1 MSSYLLVFTVSNDC
15 KCLGCRGTPWRGPG
29 EPAQCWASD
38 TRECLISVLPW
49 PQPCKGSGERSS
61 ESAFGIPESINKTCG
76 SQGPSLMFS
85 WLLCPIFIS
94 GMEGFPAVLRVT
106 VGGSVVSRF
115 PSLCLLFFRLASCV
129 TDKKF
134 AVCLL
139 FPGLISMEGC
149 MLMKLVDYIH
159 GTIQV

>member
-29 EPAQCWASD
+29 EPARCWASD

-49 PQPCKGSGERSS
+49 PQPCKESGERSS
-61 ESAFGIPESINKTCG
+61 ESAFGIPESLWL
-76 SQGPSLMFS
+76 SRSLADV
-85 WLLCPIFIS
+85 LLAALSNIYFRDGRVPRSPPGDSRWQRGITL
-94 GMEGFPAVLRVT
+94 PLR
-106 VGGSVVSRF
+106 
-115 PSLCLLFFRLASCV
+115 LLFFRLASCV

-134 AVCLL
+134 VVCLL
-139 FPGLISMEGC
+139 FPGLISKEGC
-149 MLMKLVDYIH
+149 MLMKFVDYIH